1 MLLRARPLLSTLPP
15 RALRLATAP
24 MLLAVLAACQ
34 TTPTAPAGAGNVS
47 RLPPGNSQRDGPEA
61 KPPPNLEAVPD
72 AVPQIETIRSGGP
85 NKPYEIAGHTYVP
98 MTDDRALSEKG
109 MASWYGKKF
118 HGRRTASGEA
128 YNMYAMTAAH
138 KTLPIPSYAR
148 VRNPA
153 NGKEV
158 IVRVNDRGPFSPG
171 RVIDLSYTAALKL
184 GVLNGV
190 AAVEISRITED
201 DIRSG
206 VAFRKTSDLPVTVAV
221 GDLDRPVATTRGSV
235 ARAKPASSVVKPVPA
250 GEGVASVV
258 VPVVVPASTGV
269 DAGVMNTA
277 QSPTTSPGVDLG
289 AAAATDAASAVP
301 GAVTTVSE
309 TVVAA
314 VAPEALLRTDKP
326 DERTRADTT
335 AGIGYWIQL
344 GAFKQRDGALDF
356 QRRLIDEQPWLGP
369 LLAVFTDHGLNKLQ
383 AGPYTSRD
391 DARSAAERVRTALQL
406 VPTILEKR

>member
-1 MLLRARPLLSTLPP
+1 MLLRARPFPSILLP
-15 RALRLATAP
+15 RAVRAATAP
-24 MLLAVLAACQ
+24 VLLAVLAACQ
-34 TTPTAPAGAGNVS
+34 TQPTAPPGPGNVS
-47 RLPPGNSQRDGPEA
+47 RLPPGNAQRDGPEA

-72 AVPQIETIRSGGP
+72 AVPQIEPLRNGGP

-98 MTDDRALSEKG
+98 LTDDRALTEKG
-109 MASWYGKKF
+109 LASWYGKKF
-118 HGRRTASGEA
+118 HGRRTASGES

-190 AAVEISRITED
+190 APVEITRITQD
-201 DIRSG
+201 DIRTGTAFHKPAVLASG
-206 VAFRKTSDLPVTVAV
+206 AATVTTVAV
-221 GDLDRPVATTRGSV
+221 GDLDRPESTT
-235 ARAKPASSVVKPVPA
+235 RAKPVN
-250 GEGVASVV
+250 ASVTSLV
-258 VPVVVPASTGV
+258 VRPLLADGEASATP
-269 DAGVMNTA
+269 
-277 QSPTTSPGVDLG
+277 SPSPDLG
-289 AAAATDAASAVP
+289 AAAAVDAASAVP

-314 VAPEALLRTDKP
+314 VAPASPPARADKP
-326 DERTRADTT
+326 DEHARADTT
-335 AGIGYWIQL
+335 AGIGWWLQL

-356 QRRLIDEQPWLGP
+356 QRRLIDEQPWLAP
-369 LLAVFTDHGLNKLQ
+369 LLAVFSDHGLNKLQ
-383 AGPYTSRD
+383 AGPYVTRD

-406 VPTILEKR
+406 VPTIVEKR